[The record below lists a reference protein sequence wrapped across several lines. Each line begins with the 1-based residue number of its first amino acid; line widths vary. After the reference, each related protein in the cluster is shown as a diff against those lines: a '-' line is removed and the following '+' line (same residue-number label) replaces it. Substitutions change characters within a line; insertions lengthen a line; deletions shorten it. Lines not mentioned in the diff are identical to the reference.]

1 MNIQSSACQNVVL
14 IGDDDG
20 ADGKKTINTKLMS
33 YMTN

>member
-20 ADGKKTINTKLMS
+20 ADGKKNNKHK
-33 YMTN
+33 TNVLHD